1 MKPTNKEVKG
11 INEDQYKQGGSSA
24 FAPLP
29 AYPAPSRAASAAT
42 SSYQG
47 VAIRFVALLI
57 DVIILAIITAV
68 ITLPLQM
75 PVISIADITSTT
87 PTVIATPNPFAWLGG
102 LMSLFI
108 IFAYFVLMEGAYGQT
123 VGKMAV
129 KIKVTREDG
138 SKIDYADAAVRNVLR
153 IIDGIVA
160 YLIGALL
167 IWSSDE
173 KQRLGDRA
181 AHTVV
186 VKA

>member
-1 MKPTNKEVKG
+1 MKLTNKEVKG

-29 AYPAPSRAASAAT
+29 AYSAPSRAARAAV
-42 SSYQG
+42 SPYQG

-57 DVIILAIITAV
+57 DVMILAIITAV

-75 PVISIADITSTT
+75 PVISINDIAVTT
-87 PTVIATPNPFAWLGG
+87 TPNPLAWVGG
-102 LMSLFI
+102 LISLFI
-108 IFAYFVLMEGAYGQT
+108 IFGYFVLMEGAYGQT

-129 KIKVTREDG
+129 KIKVTRKDG
-138 SKIDYADAAVRNVLR
+138 SKINYADATVRNVLR
-153 IIDGIVA
+153 IIDGIVV